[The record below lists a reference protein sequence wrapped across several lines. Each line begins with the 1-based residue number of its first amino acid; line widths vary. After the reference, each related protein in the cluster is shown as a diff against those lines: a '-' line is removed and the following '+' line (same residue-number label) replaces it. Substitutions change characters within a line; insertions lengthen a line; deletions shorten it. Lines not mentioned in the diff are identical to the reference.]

1 MRVLSTIPRTS
12 VIEAYQSSSLLAPV
26 DCAVVSTT
34 GCNWLPWFLDRFV
47 GPHSR
52 CFAQSGRT
60 RWFRYVPH
68 RSVHVHSQHYTS
80 FLGNRRTLAK
90 ILFMLVV
97 LLFFLPFVVFE

>member
-68 RSVHVHSQHYTS
+68 RSVHVHSQRTS